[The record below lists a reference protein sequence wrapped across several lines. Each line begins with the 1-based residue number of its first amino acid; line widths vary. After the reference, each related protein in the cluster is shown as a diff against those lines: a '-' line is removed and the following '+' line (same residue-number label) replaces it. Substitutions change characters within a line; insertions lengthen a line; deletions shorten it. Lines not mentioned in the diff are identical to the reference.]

1 MNNDIE
7 NLKKRLIYRSQYRGT
22 KEMDKLIGSFVHH
35 NIDKFNFDQLSEL
48 EKLLSIDDD
57 TLYKFY
63 NNQIETIKNIIMI
76 LSNYTNLIFMKKMMA
91 ERLGFEPRKELPLCR
106 FSRPVLSTAQPS
118 LREQGFIIIII

>member
-57 TLYKFY
+57 TLYRFY
-63 NNQIETIKNIIMI
+63 NNQIEKIKDINPDF
-76 LSNYTNLIFMKKMMA
+76 LKLYKSHEYKK
-91 ERLGFEPRKELPLCR
+91 
-106 FSRPVLSTAQPS
+106 
-118 LREQGFIIIII
+118 